1 MTSALT
7 RETGRGRAARR
18 ASAVLYRHAG
28 ARLAALVTAPAL
40 WLVVVYL
47 GSLALLLVTSVWTV
61 NSFTGTIVPV
71 FTLDNFATIVREGV
85 YRVIIGRTIG
95 IAVAVTVI
103 DMVLAVPM
111 ALYMAR
117 VAKPWARRLL
127 VVAILTP
134 LWSNY
139 LVKAYAWKVMLSQG
153 GLVDWLTR
161 PVGASSPGFSA
172 TSTILVLAY
181 LWLPYMILP
190 IYAGLDRLPD
200 SLLEASSDLGA
211 RSWRTFRLVVLPIV
225 KPAIIAGS
233 IFTFSLALGDYIAVQ
248 IVGGGTQMI
257 GNVVYANVGAANN
270 LPFAAALAVVPIAI
284 MIVFLL
290 AVRRTGALDEM

>member
-1 MTSALT
+1 MSSTVIP
-7 RETGRGRAARR
+7 RETGDGRAARR
-18 ASAVLYRHAG
+18 VSAFLYRHAG

-61 NSFTGTIVPV
+61 NSFTGNVVPV
-71 FTLDNFATIVREGV
+71 VTLDNFATIFSEGI
-85 YRVIIGRTIG
+85 YRVIIGRTVG
-95 IAVAVTVI
+95 IAAAVTVI
-103 DMVLAVPM
+103 DILLAVPM

-139 LVKAYAWKVMLSQG
+139 LVKAYAWKVMLSEG
-153 GLVDWLTR
+153 GLIDWLT
-161 PVGASSPGFSA
+161 GGSSPGFSA
-172 TSTILVLAY
+172 TSTTLVLSY

-211 RSWRTFRLVVLPIV
+211 RSWRTLRMVVLPII

-270 LPFAAALAVVPIAI
+270 LPFAAALAVVPIVI
-284 MIVFLL
+284 MVVFLL